1 MNASAFAAQ
10 ISEYYQL
17 WQYFTIEA
25 SVGVF
30 LLQRW
35 GVVPILS
42 SWKVDPDDSMGIHV
56 GEKSIYNDL
65 SLEPVLRI
73 LTY

>member
-1 MNASAFAAQ
+1 MNASEFAAQ

-17 WQYFTIEA
+17 WQYFTIQA

-35 GVVPILS
+35 EVSILS
-42 SWKVDPDDSMGIHV
+42 PWKTDPDDSVGIHV

-65 SLEPVLRI
+65 GLEPVLCI